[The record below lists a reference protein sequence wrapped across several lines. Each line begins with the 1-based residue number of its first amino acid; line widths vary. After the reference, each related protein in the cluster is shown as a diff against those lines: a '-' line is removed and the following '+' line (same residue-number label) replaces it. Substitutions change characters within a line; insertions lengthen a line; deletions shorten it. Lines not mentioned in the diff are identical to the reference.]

1 MQILWD
7 VKEPA
12 HCSHGGRDCY
22 GPAVIGVMLNIVVTL
37 PIIGKS
43 NKIKIEV
50 LTLVR
55 YLLMLNISKINIK
68 QLTNRDVSR
77 LQLSLL

>member
-1 MQILWD
+1 MG
-7 VKEPA
+7 V
-12 HCSHGGRDCY
+12 RDCY
-22 GPAVIGVMLNIVVTL
+22 RPAVIGVMLNIVVTL
-37 PIIGKS
+37 PIIIGES